1 VSKAIDG
8 SHLQVA
14 NLNLVSRFPVAE
26 VIDYLE
32 QDPATRSSSV
42 LQEKLGDVL
51 YSQGRLADAIAAYT
65 DAVKLPMSPQQ
76 RIRVM
81 LTLARTLALYAREEE
96 ALDLYGQLLKEFPDY
111 PGALEV
117 YQRML
122 PLARN
127 LNRSA
132 DLELIRAA
140 IERLTPAP
148 ARPPRP

>member
-1 VSKAIDG
+1 
-8 SHLQVA
+8 
-14 NLNLVSRFPVAE
+14 
-26 VIDYLE
+26 
-32 QDPATRSSSV
+32 
-42 LQEKLGDVL
+42 
-51 YSQGRLADAIAAYT
+51 
-65 DAVKLPMSPQQ
+65 
-76 RIRVM
+76 
-81 LTLARTLALYAREEE
+81 LYAREEE

-132 DLELIRAA
+132 DLELIRAG

-148 ARPPRP
+148 ATPPRP